1 MNESEHPGGPAK
13 GDEAPDEGEPRT
25 IGDGRTVYPALG
37 PNAELVDDK
46 ESQARRPEE
55 DTDPSEE
62 EMDGDS
68 ERGGTPPGTS
78 TRGA

>member
-1 MNESEHPGGPAK
+1 MNESEHPGGKAK
-13 GDEAPDEGEPRT
+13 GDEAPDEGDART
-25 IGDGRTVYPALG
+25 IGDGRIEYPALG
-37 PNAELVDDK
+37 PNAELVHDK